1 MQKYKKTRIKKVKNT
16 RVSIGESFQNPHS
29 PLANRKTTNLPTDG
43 FNYFCLDYYFNN
55 SFTNPGVAKLAVWMS
70 SL

>member
-1 MQKYKKTRIKKVKNT
+1 MPQPKKPTEI
-16 RVSIGESFQNPHS
+16 SAGFS
-29 PLANRKTTNLPTDG
+29 NL
-43 FNYFCLDYYFNN
+43 FHKFYFNN